1 MQVSER
7 AAQELLR
14 LAREELAPGEFIRI
28 DRAYRCGGPRFQ
40 VVIDE
45 VSTPLDSVIRV
56 SGPDGDVE
64 VTVGQALV
72 KLLEGVV
79 LDYSEDGFVFGETA
93 PVGC

>member
-7 AAQELLR
+7 AARALLR
-14 LAREELAPGEFIRI
+14 LAREELRPGEFVRI

-40 VVIDE
+40 VVIDDL
-45 VSTPLDSVIRV
+45 STPLDSTLRV

-64 VTVGQALV
+64 VTVAQALV
-72 KLLEGVV
+72 KLLEGIV
-79 LDYSEDGFVFGETA
+79 LDYSEEGFVFGETA